1 MKKIRTILIGYG
13 KMGKG
18 LGVKDKGSHFGAL
31 KNLKKKFL
39 LLDIIYRKKKGLI
52 NSSLKKFHPNLV
64 VICVSSQNHY
74 NVCKQIF
81 ESDFKPKVIFLEK
94 PCFQSRFELNE
105 ILKLS
110 KKKNIKIIINQT
122 YRFNKNSE
130 KLKKKIKLNNLGKI
144 RKISINY
151 TNGFKNNSVHLIDL
165 VYYLFGQNL
174 NFKIIKSWKNIY
186 TTDTNKK
193 INYNFYMYD
202 KKKKIILEGAS
213 FNKSVYEI
221 FDINLFFEKGKISV
235 ENFFKSIFIQKIN
248 LDKFRNKELGNK
260 KKFFK
265 CIKDNPLI
273 NAYNRIYQYVKIGT
287 NIRNFDLETN
297 KKTMQTIF
305 KVEKNA

>member
-1 MKKIRTILIGYG
+1 M
-13 KMGKG
+13 
-18 LGVKDKGSHFGAL
+18 
-31 KNLKKKFL
+31 
-39 LLDIIYRKKKGLI
+39 
-52 NSSLKKFHPNLV
+52 
-64 VICVSSQNHY
+64 
-74 NVCKQIF
+74 
-81 ESDFKPKVIFLEK
+81 
-94 PCFQSRFELNE
+94 
-105 ILKLS
+105 
-110 KKKNIKIIINQT
+110 
-122 YRFNKNSE
+122 
-130 KLKKKIKLNNLGKI
+130 KKKIKLNNLGKI

-165 VYYLFGQNL
+165 IYYLFGQNL

-260 KKFFK
+260 KKFL
-265 CIKDNPLI
+265 NVL
-273 NAYNRIYQYVKIGT
+273 KIT
-287 NIRNFDLETN
+287 HL
-297 KKTMQTIF
+297 
-305 KVEKNA
+305 